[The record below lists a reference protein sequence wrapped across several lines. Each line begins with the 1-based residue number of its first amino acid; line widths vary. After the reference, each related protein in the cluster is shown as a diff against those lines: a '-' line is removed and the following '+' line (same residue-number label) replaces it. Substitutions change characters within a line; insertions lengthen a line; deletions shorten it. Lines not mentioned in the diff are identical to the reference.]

1 MNLMFDLVNRRAVGM
16 VGSLL
21 VAMSLDLFVA
31 GSPAEAK
38 TPGSKYCFVGKCH
51 RVKSLSETAS
61 LVGKKVPLVAS
72 HYSDCSKDRY
82 NPCGLTSSGEE
93 FHPDRADNAASPI
106 YPDGTVLLVRN
117 PVTQAAAVLRINNAG
132 PYWGNRKL
140 DVSYAAAD
148 KLGFRKRGVAKL
160 ETKILAAP
168 NKREARYSRKRKYR
182 PLPGF
187 IGKYENLASAERTAV
202 ALMVLDATAAS
213 ATVPSSSAAVVV
225 AARTESRR
233 ETEYKAKNQKT
244 LEPILKSMNLIA
256 ELKPKE
262 AKATVTAGLDI
273 QAAPNWAGR
282 RARRAVSVAA
292 VAPAANA
299 DGGIVGSDAVR
310 PGTVLTDRRNSPRR
324 QLAQAAISDAGADL
338 GVTEMQSTRAAVKL
352 IHTAEVG
359 APEEDDWAGLLR
371 PRLGGLSLVG
381 GRGGFGGSGGSPF
394 RPLPGRAPRPALPFA
409 PNTARN
415 GMTG

>member
-1 MNLMFDLVNRRAVGM
+1 MTGLFVVGM
-16 VGSLL
+16 AAEIL
-21 VAMSLDLFVA
+21 VAAD
-31 GSPAEAK
+31 AEAK

-61 LVGKKVPLVAS
+61 LVGKTIPLVAS
-72 HYSDCSKDRY
+72 HYSDCKKDRY

-117 PVTQAAAVLRINNAG
+117 PATKAAAVLRINNAG

-182 PLPGF
+182 PMPGF
-187 IGKYENLASAERTAV
+187 IGKFETLETAERTAV

-213 ATVPSSSAAVVV
+213 ATAPSSSAAVVV
-225 AARTESRR
+225 AARTESGRK
-233 ETEYKAKNQKT
+233 KARKSQNKKV

-256 ELKPKE
+256 EMKPVE
-262 AKATVTAGLDI
+262 AKATLTASRVI
-273 QAAPNWAGR
+273 QAAPRLQGRLVRQTAGVSVNDAEVSGDATVLESDEALGAGR
-282 RARRAVSVAA
+282 LIAEVS
-292 VAPAANA
+292 
-299 DGGIVGSDAVR
+299 
-310 PGTVLTDRRNSPRR
+310 SPRR
-324 QLAQAAISDAGADL
+324 RLALAALSETDGNLGARSIE
-338 GVTEMQSTRAAVKL
+338 TTRTAVKL
-352 IHTAEVG
+352 IQTAEVG
-359 APEEDDWAGLLR
+359 APQTDDWAGLLR
-371 PRLGGLSLVG
+371 PRLGGLSLSG
-381 GRGGFGGSGGSPF
+381 GRGGFDRTGGSPF
-394 RPLPGRAPRPALPFA
+394 RPLPDRAPRPALPFA
-409 PNTARN
+409 PNMARN